1 MKDEKENKKIDW
13 ARVLQI
19 LIRILTIGLIHLK
32 KHKKVS

>member
-32 KHKKVS
+32 KHKK

>member
-1 MKDEKENKKIDW
+1 MNDEKENKKIDW

-32 KHKKVS
+32 KHKK

>member
-1 MKDEKENKKIDW
+1 MNDEKENKKIDW